1 MCLFSLSISSAW
13 AYISLS
19 DARRK
24 RKLIQH
30 SKKKKREREKGEREA
45 AHSTWC
51 ILSPNGGHW
60 FVFLKI
66 TFSFD
71 QPGGRIDYSNIASLD
86 KKKVDE
92 KKHDK
97 WRSRLSWTCDAAWYS
112 NELCR
117 GKIVGIIQATQTD
130 GMFWQCL
137 TKEKKN
143 ISWKFFKKLKF
154 LKRFFFY
161 SARTWWWWD
170 FHRADVI
177 YSGSSSLPLR
187 SLSKNKNKTPI
198 VLPRAPGK
206 SLIDWWVSK
215 NSKIKVF
222 LFPFSSCR
230 FPIIIFGES
239 LRIPSCHVKCAFW
252 RKVKGRPI
260 LRVSFFKLFNK
271 K

>member
-1 MCLFSLSISSAW
+1 MPTADRSRWKSGSVRTWIASVMRFVYNRELKHSPFGGGGGGRKWKGMIRLFYLTLMCLFSLSISSAW

-137 TKEKKN
+137 TKEKK
-143 ISWKFFKKLKF
+143 
-154 LKRFFFY
+154 
-161 SARTWWWWD
+161 
-170 FHRADVI
+170 
-177 YSGSSSLPLR
+177 
-187 SLSKNKNKTPI
+187 
-198 VLPRAPGK
+198 
-206 SLIDWWVSK
+206 
-215 NSKIKVF
+215 
-222 LFPFSSCR
+222 
-230 FPIIIFGES
+230 
-239 LRIPSCHVKCAFW
+239 
-252 RKVKGRPI
+252 
-260 LRVSFFKLFNK
+260 
-271 K
+271 